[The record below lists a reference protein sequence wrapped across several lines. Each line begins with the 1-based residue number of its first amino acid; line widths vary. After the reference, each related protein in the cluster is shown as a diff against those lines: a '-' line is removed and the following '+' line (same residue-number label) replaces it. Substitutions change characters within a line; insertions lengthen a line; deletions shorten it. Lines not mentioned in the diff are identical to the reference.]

1 LSFVFPSS
9 FVFLIFLL
17 PQRGHLVRNFRLSSS
32 AFQQDQLI
40 PRQYTG
46 EGDDI
51 SPALTWTAPP
61 DGTRELALIVDD
73 PDAPTD
79 EPWVHW
85 VLYRLPPSATG
96 LSERVAPALR
106 SGPSGAVQGANS
118 WPKGIGYRGP
128 MPPREHG
135 VHHYHFRLYAIDSE
149 LKLEPGLDKNS
160 LLAAMEGHILGV
172 AELVGTYERK

>member
-1 LSFVFPSS
+1 M
-9 FVFLIFLL
+9 
-17 PQRGHLVRNFRLSSS
+17 REFRLTSS
-32 AFQQDQLI
+32 AFQQDQEI
-40 PRQYTG
+40 PRQHTG
-46 EGDDI
+46 EGSDV
-51 SPALTWTAPP
+51 SPSLSWTAPP

-85 VLYRLPPSATG
+85 VLYRLAPGTTSLP
-96 LSERVAPALR
+96 ERVTPALR
-106 SGPSGAVQGANS
+106 SGPEGAVQGANS

-128 MPPREHG
+128 MPPKGHG
-135 VHHYHFRLYAIDSE
+135 VHHYHFRLYALDRE

-172 AELVGTYERK
+172 AELVGTYERE